1 MLTRIRVALRGGKL
15 GSTTTA
21 PTKTLGPAGVDASR
35 SRRSRRPVLVGERE
49 EGLPNLKERSDQDGG
64 WLVANES
71 GGVHDVI
78 VVEQA

>member
-1 MLTRIRVALRGGKL
+1 
-15 GSTTTA
+15 
-21 PTKTLGPAGVDASR
+21 
-35 SRRSRRPVLVGERE
+35 VLVGERE